1 MSDLSNDDYVLFD
14 CPGQLELYTHLD
26 IMNRLIKSIQHVGFA
41 LCSVY
46 LIDVTFLYDE
56 GKFVAGVLM
65 YLIAFSFFLE
75 INSYVFFHIRA
86 LSTMM
91 SLSLPHITVLSKCD
105 LISDKKIIKKF
116 LTASEDDEEEIER
129 EIMYLEEKPDN
140 QSQLFYLFNCFIFF
154 LGFANK
160 AEKFKLELKKIL
172 NDHNMV
178 NIIQMNI
185 DDEDSL
191 KHIILQAD
199 FTIQV

>member
-1 MSDLSNDDYVLFD
+1 MADLSNDDYVLFD

-26 IMNRLIKSIQHVGFA
+26 IMNRLIKSLKNVGFS

-56 GKFVAGVLM
+56 GKFMAGVLM
-65 YLIAFSFFLE
+65 YFSISLKLIFVS
-75 INSYVFFHIRA
+75 FHIRA

-116 LTASEDDEEEIER
+116 LKASEDYEEEIEK
-129 EIMYLEEKPDN
+129 EIMYLEEKSD
-140 QSQLFYLFNCFIFF
+140 STSCFFFIFLF
-154 LGFANK
+154 DFNFFFILGFANK

-178 NIIQMNI
+178 NIIQMNL
-185 DDEDSL
+185 DDEESL
-191 KHIILQAD
+191 KNIILQAD